1 MALLWFKHDGYPKP
15 YSLDSHLTEL
25 GVTSRFLKISVGRN
39 PYIKNNVAGK
49 AFYNGSR
56 RLNCISY

>member
-1 MALLWFKHDGYPKP
+1 MMGIPKP

-49 AFYNGSR
+49 ASTMEVGD
-56 RLNCISY
+56 LTV